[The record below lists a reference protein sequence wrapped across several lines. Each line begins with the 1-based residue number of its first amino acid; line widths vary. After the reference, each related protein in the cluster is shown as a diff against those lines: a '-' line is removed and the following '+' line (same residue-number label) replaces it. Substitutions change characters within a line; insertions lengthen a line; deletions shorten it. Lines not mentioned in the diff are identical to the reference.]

1 MLEKRIRV
9 AIVGT
14 GRIAKTAHIPA
25 YLSNKYAEIVAIV
38 DTDNKQLTRTAR
50 KFKVKKTFSS
60 VDDLFDN
67 EKIDAISVCTPPDT
81 HSEIALKGLQ
91 HDANVL
97 CEKPLATD
105 VDSGKRMVIASK
117 SKGKILMV
125 GYHRRFLPNYQRA
138 KKYILSGN
146 LGHVYCVEDH
156 FLEPNPLYS
165 YSKSMWFFKPNIGGV
180 LLDIAPHVF
189 DMLNYIFSDF
199 PTAISARS
207 FTYLDQPVEDCCV
220 FVVEYPGGR
229 VGIGTTSWLSST
241 VIENLNVYGTA
252 QNLFVSPDFFLRV
265 NATEFRQIA
274 LLRAAGESLVSMK
287 FSHLPFVST
296 KTGNP
301 YQLEIDYFI
310 DCIRHNIISSES
322 ALNGLSVLMAS
333 DAAKISIAKNCRIEI
348 PHPERLVKYPAKA

>member
-1 MLEKRIRV
+1 M
-9 AIVGT
+9 GT
-14 GRIAKTAHIPA
+14 GRIAVTAHMPA
-25 YLSNKYAEIVAIV
+25 YLSNKHAEVVAIV
-38 DTDNKQLTRTAR
+38 DTDNKQLTRTAK

-60 VDDLFDN
+60 VDDLLDH
-67 EKIDAISVCTPPDT
+67 EKIDAMSICTPPNT

-91 HDANVL
+91 HDVNIF

-105 VDSGKRMVIASK
+105 VDSGKRMVTASK

-125 GYHRRFLPNYQRA
+125 GYHRRFLPNYQKA
-138 KKYILSGN
+138 KKYILDGR

-156 FLEPNPLYS
+156 FLEPNPLLY
-165 YSKSMWFFKPNIGGV
+165 YSKSRWFLEPNIGGV

-189 DMLNYIFSDF
+189 DMLNYIFGDF

-241 VIENLNVYGTA
+241 VTENLNIYGTA
-252 QNLFVSPDFFLRV
+252 QNLYVSPDFFFKV
-265 NATEFRQIA
+265 NTVEFRQIA
-274 LLRAAGESLVSMK
+274 LLRAATESLVSMK
-287 FSHLPFVST
+287 FPNLPFTRTQTV
-296 KTGNP
+296 NP

-310 DCIRHNIISSES
+310 DRVRRNEMSHKN
-322 ALNGLSVLMAS
+322 ALNGLSVLMTAEAGKKS
-333 DAAKISIAKNCRIEI
+333 IEENRVVKIPSPSAI
-348 PHPERLVKYPAKA
+348 